1 MTVEMTRKVAAFDA
15 HFRGISALG
24 VAALSLFIGAW
35 DDLQTGLAQYHS
47 RLLVRSPVQEVYS
60 YISIGTSTIGL
71 SCSCIHRA
79 PFTGDTGNQY
89 LTSSSIL

>member
-1 MTVEMTRKVAAFDA
+1 MTVEMTRKVATFDA

-35 DDLQTGLAQYHS
+35 DDLQTGLSQYHS

-60 YISIGTSTIGL
+60 YMSISTSTIGL
-71 SCSCIHRA
+71 LQLYTPCTVHRRHWEI
-79 PFTGDTGNQY
+79 N
-89 LTSSSIL
+89 I